1 MKKKAIPPFTLTA
14 GQSGRLLF
22 NFTLPDGAD
31 TPALRGALMVH
42 NERVDMENTQADMLT
57 IPSLP
62 AGVYLTEVRAAGVCV
77 LYGHVE
83 VLPSPLFGEEG
94 LASYRVDIDNTEDVL
109 QVNIT
114 MLEGMPGP
122 QGEQGPKG
130 DTGAPGAAGP
140 KGEKGDPMR
149 YADLTDAQRLE
160 LVEPLVY
167 KTATESP
174 DVTTEDNYKAY
185 GFGCVMERGGKVEA
199 LTLQSRANGQST
211 PTGTLV
217 WVKVWRGATQQLIA
231 VSENSQPYAED
242 AALYYTFAVPF
253 DVAEGEELRVS
264 YHTEGGLDTAAYQM
278 GVECRVRVTAKETTK
293 PGGMLGDQGGYG
305 AEGSTA
311 QRSWVP
317 LYIWQMQVERFAPAE
332 HAEDAVMHLTA
343 EERAGLAELLANK
356 EALLALLA

>member
-22 NFTLPDGAD
+22 NFTVSEGAT
-31 TPALRGALMVH
+31 TPTLRGALMVH
-42 NERVDMENTQADMLT
+42 NERVDMVAVDSTLT
-57 IPSLP
+57 IPALP
-62 AGVYLTEVRAAGVCV
+62 AGVYLSEVRVDGVCV

-83 VLPSPLFGEEG
+83 VLPSPLFNEEG
-94 LASYRVDIDNTEDVL
+94 LATYRVDIDNTADVL

-130 DTGAPGAAGP
+130 E
-140 KGEKGDPMR
+140 KGEPMR

-167 KTATESP
+167 EAATESP
-174 DVTTEDNYKAY
+174 EVTTEDNYKAY

-317 LYIWQMQVERFAPAE
+317 LYTWQMQVERFAPAE